1 MNLNEENPGFEENES
16 GHEETHESHN
26 DVQDKISRLESSIYE
41 IKDLIS
47 KQVQGGAGKSAAESV
62 EVTDE
67 QALQLAKDPAK
78 LANFIQSKINE
89 GLATFNKN
97 VASKSW
103 DDKAYD
109 EYPVLKEDKKFQ
121 DAVKKE
127 IQDLIASGDMTKSS
141 PRLVY
146 VATQLAASKHGF
158 AKKSATSS
166 QQQSRSGGATSLPAN
181 SGAGA
186 SRGSSKSSVADNDPR
201 LVLAQKLGWS
211 KERLDSY
218 KEKLAGKETKR
229 INIPKGRSILR

>member
-1 MNLNEENPGFEENES
+1 MNLENENPAFEENS
-16 GHEETHESHN
+16 AGHEETHDSY
-26 DVQDKISRLESSIYE
+26 DVQDKISRLETSIYE

-47 KQVQGGAGKSAAESV
+47 NQVKSVAGRTASESF
-62 EVTDE
+62 EVTDD
-67 QALQLAKDPAK
+67 QALALAKDPAK
-78 LANFIQSKINE
+78 LAQFIQSKINE
-89 GLATFNKN
+89 GLSTFNKN

-109 EYPVLKEDKKFQ
+109 EYPVLKDDRKFQ

-127 IQDLIASGDMTKSS
+127 IQDLIASGDMTKNS

-158 AKKSATSS
+158 SRKSVSS
-166 QQQSRSGGATSLPAN
+166 GNNQQRSGGATSLPASSMG
-181 SGAGA
+181 SGG
-186 SRGSSKSSVADNDPR
+186 SRSSQKSGISESDPR

-211 KERLDSY
+211 KERLDAY
-218 KEKLAGKETKR
+218 KEKLVGKETKR